1 MPANAS
7 QGEVGKG
14 VGRGEDQW
22 AGADWERKDT
32 LLLTLA
38 PGLGTKQK
46 HSHIQARIGPGGASQ
61 GKPLTQGSPA
71 PKSQMGTGPW
81 PVRSRAAQHKV
92 SDG

>member
-14 VGRGEDQW
+14 VGRGEDRW

-61 GKPLTQGSPA
+61 GKPLAQRSPA
-71 PKSQMGTGPW
+71 LSHRWVLVHGLLGAGLHSTT
-81 PVRSRAAQHKV
+81 
-92 SDG
+92 